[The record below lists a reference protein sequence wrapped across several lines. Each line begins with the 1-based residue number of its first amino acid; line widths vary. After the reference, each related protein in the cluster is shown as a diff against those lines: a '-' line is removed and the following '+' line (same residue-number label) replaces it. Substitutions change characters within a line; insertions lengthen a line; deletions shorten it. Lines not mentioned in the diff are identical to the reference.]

1 MTQTALRGARKT
13 AEIVEIVM
21 STENHGYRL
30 EVLDESTNRWA
41 IKMFDMTL
49 ARAIEYAKYF
59 RQTRI
64 VGPAGIVAL

>member
-13 AEIVEIVM
+13 AEIVM

-49 ARAIEYAKYF
+49 ARATEYAKYF